1 MSLWR
6 QLTHGIR
13 ALIRRSRTDQD
24 IDDEVQHFYE
34 EAVAAHASNGLSA
47 QEARRAARI
56 EVGSSAAMAE
66 QIRAYGW
73 ENVLTTTLS
82 DLRFAARV
90 LRKSP
95 VFSVVVVLVV
105 SLGSGALTTLFSALN
120 ALVLRPLP
128 GVAEADRLV
137 TLAPVR
143 SDGLLLQQGS
153 FADYSHLRS
162 RTQTLDGVAAWGK
175 VTLTL
180 SSGREGTIVAANMVS
195 GNYFDVL
202 RVRPYL
208 GRFFTPDEDRTPLA
222 QPVIVVSRA
231 FWSTRLGG
239 KPDVVGRSVLVN
251 GNPFTLVGVAPA
263 DFRGVYTG
271 IRIDAWVPMMMQPLL
286 RPRANLTNSSWLWM
300 FGHLKDRIS
309 IKSAQTELAALTS
322 AHAQELGE
330 ATGPAGFRSMSVF
343 PFSGLPGG
351 EGEVILRFLGSL
363 LVAALLVF
371 VIAGVN
377 VAAMLMARSVARRR
391 ELAVRAALGAGRMRL
406 VRQLLSEVLLL
417 FAFGAIGGLVLSVL
431 ATNALEQLAVPVN
444 LPVFIELSPDAR
456 VFAFALTSAFI
467 VGLIFGIAPALA
479 AVRVDITSRLRD
491 DAAGSRWRPSLINR
505 MLLVGQLS
513 LSLVLLVAAGL
524 FVHALTRSQQMDP
537 GFQMTNVVTT
547 TFEAESWGY
556 DEARTRAFYATLRSR
571 LQSIAQVAAVGYV
584 SRLPLTG
591 GSTTEDIEINGKTI
605 GVQIASVDPGFFS
618 VLRIPLIKG
627 RAFSDADDERGQRVA
642 IVNQSLAR
650 QLSRDGNVMGQ
661 PFRVLGKPATIV
673 GVARD
678 AKYSTLGERTP
689 PFAYFPVAQLWRPTQ
704 SLVVRTKDDA
714 GWLGPAIQEIVLA
727 MDPAVPRPATSTLK
741 EATSI
746 VLLPQRVAALVTG
759 VFGGVGLLLSCVGL
773 YGVMAHSVQ
782 RRTREIGIRLAL
794 GAQPSTVLGMVV
806 REGFSLAVLAVLIG
820 LGLAA
825 AAGRALEGF
834 LFDVSP
840 LDPAAFAGMSL
851 LFLSVAFVASYL
863 AARRTASADP
873 LAALRTD

>member
-6 QLTHGIR
+6 QLTHGMR
-13 ALIRRSRTDQD
+13 ALVRRSTANQD
-24 IDDEVQHFYE
+24 IDDEVRHFYE
-34 EAVAAHASNGLSA
+34 EAVAAHTAKGLSA
-47 QEARRAARI
+47 DDARRAARI
-56 EVGSSAAMAE
+56 EVGNPAGLAE

-73 ENVLTTTLS
+73 ENVLTTSLS

-95 VFSVVVVLVV
+95 VFTAVVVLVV

-128 GVAEADRLV
+128 AVGEADRLV

-153 FADYSHLRS
+153 FADYSYLRS
-162 RTQTLDGVAAWGK
+162 RTQTLDDVAAWGK

-180 SSGREGTIVAANMVS
+180 SSGQEGTIVAANMVS
-195 GNYFDVL
+195 GNYFEVL
-202 RVRPYL
+202 GVRPHL
-208 GRFFTPDEDRTPLA
+208 GRFFAPDEDRMPLA

-239 KPDVVGRSVLVN
+239 NPDIVGRSILVN

-263 DFRGVYTG
+263 GFRGVYTG
-271 IRIDAWVPMMMQPLL
+271 IRTDAWVPLMMQPLL

-300 FGHLKDRIS
+300 FGHLKDTIS
-309 IKSAQTELAALTS
+309 IKSAQTELAALTTT
-322 AHAQELGE
+322 HAQELGE
-330 ATGPAGFRSMSVF
+330 AKGPAGFRSMSVF

-351 EGEVILRFLGSL
+351 EGYVMLRFLGSL
-363 LVAALLVF
+363 LVAGLLVF

-377 VAAMLMARSVARRR
+377 VAAMLMARSVARGR

-406 VRQLLSEVLLL
+406 VRQLLVEILLL

-431 ATNALEQLAVPVN
+431 ATSALEQVAVPVN
-444 LPVFIELSPDAR
+444 FPILIELSPDAR
-456 VFAFALTSAFI
+456 VLAFALTSALI

-479 AVRVDITSRLRD
+479 AARVDITSRLRD
-491 DAAGSRWRPSLINR
+491 DAAGSRWRPSLVNR
-505 MLLVGQLS
+505 TLLVGQLS

-524 FVHALTRSQQMDP
+524 FTRALTRGQQMDP

-547 TFEAESWGY
+547 TFEPESWGY
-556 DEARTRAFYATLRSR
+556 DEAHTRAFYAALHSR
-571 LQSIAQVAAVGYV
+571 LQSIGKVAAVGYV
-584 SRLPLTG
+584 SRLPLTA
-591 GSTTEDIEINGKTI
+591 GSTTEDIEIDGGTI
-605 GVQIASVDPGFFS
+605 NVQIASVDPGYFS
-618 VLRIPLIKG
+618 VLRIPVITG
-627 RAFSDADDERGQRVA
+627 RAFADADDERGQRVA

-650 QLSRDGNVMGQ
+650 HLSQNGNVIGR
-661 PFRVLGKPATIV
+661 PFRFLGKPATIV
-673 GVARD
+673 GVVRD

-689 PFAYFPVAQLWRPTQ
+689 LFAYFPVAQLWRPTQ
-704 SLVVRTKDDA
+704 SLVVRTEDDA
-714 GWLGPAIQEIVLA
+714 GWLAPAMQEIVLA
-727 MDPAVPRPATSTLK
+727 LDPAVPRPAVSTLK

-759 VFGGVGLLLSCVGL
+759 VLGALGLLLSCVGL
-773 YGVMAHSVQ
+773 YGVMAYSVQ

-794 GAQPSTVLGMVV
+794 GAQPSAVLRIVV

-820 LGLAA
+820 LALAA
-825 AAGRALEGF
+825 AAARAVEGF
-834 LFDVSP
+834 LFNISP
-840 LDPAAFAGMSL
+840 FDPAAFAGTSL

-863 AARRTASADP
+863 AARRTASSDP